1 MQDDV
6 IPHAEAGDEQI
17 APVPRISLQA
27 FCETAEL
34 ASVIAD
40 AAEDRRMDKA
50 HVRVQMGGAPGA
62 VAEGQIR
69 GDGTRGQARL
79 RVPALGERDAERS

>member
-40 AAEDRRMDKA
+40 AAEDRCKLR
-50 HVRVQMGGAPGA
+50 RF
-62 VAEGQIR
+62 AEGLE
-69 GDGTRGQARL
+69 GDARHRRDLLVAGLGMRDHVVLHGLSL
-79 RVPALGERDAERS
+79 RP